1 VAGRK
6 SSSKPG
12 VLIDVARF
20 NSASQDHFHRPGLF
34 LPLMCGCM
42 VASGGCDREGS
53 AMKCLFLLAR
63 FALVLGLGASVWAGI
78 ASAQVHYGPN
88 AKPPSGGVV
97 GKPGTG
103 PDPAVSLNPPARTPG
118 PGTPIYNAS
127 ECIGAVVNGVCNG
140 TVIDT
145 EPMRPRCHGTLLPDG
160 SCTGPVF

>member
-1 VAGRK
+1 
-6 SSSKPG
+6 
-12 VLIDVARF
+12 
-20 NSASQDHFHRPGLF
+20 
-34 LPLMCGCM
+34 
-42 VASGGCDREGS
+42 
-53 AMKCLFLLAR
+53 MKRLFLLAR
-63 FALVLGLGASVWAGI
+63 FALVLGLVASVWAGI

-97 GKPGTG
+97 GKPDTG
-103 PDPAVSLNPPARTPG
+103 PVYGPAAQPPATAPDPAVSLNPPARGPG
-118 PGTPIYNAS
+118 SGTPIYNAS